1 MSVLAPAAMMAL
13 LVTKTTD
20 WVKSLAP
27 ETSGAK
33 MLVPLSMVIAV
44 LFALAFGQAP
54 ELAGHIEILDGL
66 TLADAGP
73 VARVLW
79 GACIGAGAGTVYD
92 LANRG
97 GGRG

>member
-13 LVTKTTD
+13 LVTKVTD
-20 WVKSLAP
+20 WVKSLIP
-27 ETSGAK
+27 ENDGTRF
-33 MLVPLSMVIAV
+33 LVPLSMFIAV

-54 ELAGHIEILDGL
+54 ELANHIEILDGL

>member
-20 WVKSLAP
+20 WVKSLVP

-33 MLVPLSMVIAV
+33 ILVPLSIGIAV
-44 LFALAFGQAP
+44 LFAPAFGQAP
-54 ELAGHIEILDGL
+54 ELANHIEILDGL

-73 VARVLW
+73 IARVLW